1 MKVLLTNDDGID
13 APGLAALYAAVGNS
27 FSDLCDIIVVA
38 PDRCRSECGHSVTND
53 RALKYRQVRKDWIS
67 VDGTPVDCVRAAFG
81 ILGQDIDCV
90 LSGVNA
96 GANLGIDLLVS
107 GTFAAA
113 REAAM
118 HGVAAMAVSHYRH
131 PDVPSTWDHV
141 PLWMNDTLEE
151 FHNQLESRES
161 STRESSTRE
170 SLPNH
175 EQQPMLWNVN
185 LPAIDPTAGI
195 PTLVRCGI
203 DTEPISRQA
212 VLNEQEL
219 RFESDFHARSRE
231 SGLDVDW
238 CFTGHMTL
246 SELSTPV
253 RF

>member
-1 MKVLLTNDDGID
+1 MRVLLTNDDGIQ
-13 APGLAALYAAVGNS
+13 APGLAALYAAVRHS
-27 FSDLCDIIVVA
+27 FSDVCEIVVVA
-38 PDRCRSECGHSVTND
+38 PDRGRSECGHSVTNG
-53 RALKYRQVRKDWIS
+53 RPLRYTQVRQDWIS

-131 PDVPSTWDHV
+131 PDVPRTWDHV

-151 FHNQLESRES
+151 FHNKLKTQK
-161 STRESSTRE
+161 
-170 SLPNH
+170 SLPRH
-175 EQQPMLWNVN
+175 DQQPILWNLN
-185 LPAIDPTAGI
+185 LPAIDPTVGI
-195 PTLVRCGI
+195 PALVRCGI
-203 DTEPISRQA
+203 DTEPITRQT
-212 VLNEQEL
+212 VLNEQGL
-219 RFESDFHARSRE
+219 RFESDFHARPRE
-231 SGLDVDW
+231 SGLDVEW

-246 SELSTPV
+246 SELSKPV